1 MPFTIFQISCVIL
14 QVIRGGIAGAVMRSE
29 LSCVPSLIEEAIIGL
44 QQERC
49 SCVSRLCALLAGH
62 GMTPEAEDYMRRL
75 ETINEALI
83 RVSRFEV
90 AH

>member
-1 MPFTIFQISCVIL
+1 M
-14 QVIRGGIAGAVMRSE
+14 GEIAGAVMRPE
-29 LSCVPSLIEEAIIGL
+29 LSYVPLSIEEAIIGL

-49 SCVSRLCALLAGH
+49 SCVSRLCALLAGD
-62 GMTPEAEDYMRRL
+62 GMTPEAEDFMRRL

-83 RVSRFEV
+83 RVSRFEA